1 MASSYSADLK
11 LELMVTGENAGTW
24 GDKTNDNLKLVQQAI
39 AGYEAIALNDGGT
52 VALAMSDGALS
63 NARNMVIK
71 FTGTLTGA
79 SVVTVPDTI
88 EKFYIFDC
96 SAVTGVTN
104 LTIKTASGTGF
115 AVGEAKIIAAYTDGT
130 NLNEIAL
137 NTLGGTIGTAQI
149 DNDAITAAKIADDAV
164 LAANLS
170 DNAVVTAAINASAV
184 TTAKIADD
192 AVTTAKVADDNIT
205 ADKLANTAVTAG
217 SYTNAGFTVD
227 AQGRLTAASSGAAA
241 GGDSFDY
248 TLAIASPGPVST
260 TYSPLTPGVTAGI
273 GYAGGGAGNG
283 GTRNDPVRPGGPG
296 GNGGIGFFAV
306 SVPGGLSGQTVNI
319 GGGGG
324 SSQFANVTIGGGG
337 NGGPNGGDAGGR
349 GSPFSPYPN
358 QPTVNGLSGLDPN
371 ANSFNQTN
379 LYDGT
384 TVFPVIKAEGVNT
397 DALGNSFPAANS
409 GFMFLAKT
417 IGGPGGSP
425 NQGAQNGGPGYMFF
439 WEKNGGGF

>member
-1 MASSYSADLK
+1 
-11 LELMVTGENAGTW
+11 
-24 GDKTNDNLKLVQQAI
+24 
-39 AGYEAIALNDGGT
+39 
-52 VALAMSDGALS
+52 
-63 NARNMVIK
+63 
-71 FTGTLTGA
+71 
-79 SVVTVPDTI
+79 
-88 EKFYIFDC
+88 
-96 SAVTGVTN
+96 
-104 LTIKTASGTGF
+104 
-115 AVGEAKIIAAYTDGT
+115 
-130 NLNEIAL
+130 
-137 NTLGGTIGTAQI
+137 
-149 DNDAITAAKIADDAV
+149 
-164 LAANLS
+164 
-170 DNAVVTAAINASAV
+170 
-184 TTAKIADD
+184 
-192 AVTTAKVADDNIT
+192 
-205 ADKLANTAVTAG
+205 
-217 SYTNAGFTVD
+217 
-227 AQGRLTAASSGAAA
+227 
-241 GGDSFDY
+241 
-248 TLAIASPGPVST
+248 
-260 TYSPLTPGVTAGI
+260 
-273 GYAGGGAGNG
+273 
-283 GTRNDPVRPGGPG
+283 
-296 GNGGIGFFAV
+296 